1 MFNWFRRRR
10 LSASARKR
18 LLLVAA
24 RAEEALI
31 ETHVSNLLD
40 LLDALEGE
48 VDLERALELYAEM
61 MSLDETMCAN
71 VATRLM
77 ARLEAPMSRKK
88 KETEPG
94 RRYRNVFR
102 DSER

>member
-1 MFNWFRRRR
+1 MLNWFRRRR

-31 ETHVSNLLD
+31 ETHVANLLD
-40 LLDALEGE
+40 LLRALDGE
-48 VDLERALELYAEM
+48 VDLERALEIYAEM
-61 MSLDETMCAN
+61 MSLDETMGAN

-77 ARLEAPMSRKK
+77 ARLEKPKAKK
-88 KETEPG
+88 ARSG
-94 RRYRNVFR
+94 RRYRKVFR
-102 DSER
+102 ADSEV